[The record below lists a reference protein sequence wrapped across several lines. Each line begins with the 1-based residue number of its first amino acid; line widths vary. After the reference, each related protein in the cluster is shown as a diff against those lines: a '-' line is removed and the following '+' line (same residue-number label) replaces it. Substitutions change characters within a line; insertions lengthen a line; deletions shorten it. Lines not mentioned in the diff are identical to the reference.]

1 MLKKLYLLVIIFFIS
16 SIVLAHH
23 DEPGSY
29 REFELKRERVEIELY
44 ISELLHQLT
53 YVPLDARPVLY
64 QEMQDLQKRWN
75 EVVRELIDIDKAE
88 HPSTTRP

>member
-29 REFELKRERVEIELY
+29 REFELKRERVEIELN
-44 ISELLHQLT
+44 ITELLHQMT
-53 YVPLDARPVLY
+53 YMPVDARPILY

-75 EVVRELIDIDKAE
+75 EIIQELIQIDQAE
-88 HPSTTRP
+88 HPYPTRP

>member
-16 SIVLAHH
+16 SIALAHH

-29 REFELKRERVEIELY
+29 REFELKRERIDIELY

-53 YVPLDARPVLY
+53 YVPVDARPVLY

-75 EVVRELIDIDKAE
+75 EVIQELIRIDQAE
-88 HPSTTRP
+88 HPGPTRP